1 VTTWR
6 RPEQRFQRELSYAIV
21 DEVDSILIDEARTPL
36 IISGPTDESPQL
48 YIKVNRLVP
57 KLVRQEKEDSAG
69 DFWVDEKQRQ
79 VHLSEAGMEHAEA
92 LLRTDGII
100 GEDETLY
107 DSKHL
112 AVVHHLNAA
121 LRAHSIYQKDVDY
134 IVRDGEVIIVD
145 EFTGRTLAGR
155 RWSDGLH
162 QAVEAKE
169 GVPIQRENQTL
180 GSITFQNYF
189 RLYKKLA
196 GMTGTADTEAYEFQ
210 IDLRAGSGGHS
221 HPSSDGAQG
230 RGGCRIPQGQ
240 EQVRRHHRRHP

>member
-1 VTTWR
+1 MWGD
-6 RPEQRFQRELSYAIV
+6 PHPPPSQ
-21 DEVDSILIDEARTPL
+21 ARTPL

-145 EFTGRTLAGR
+145 EFTGRLMTGR
-155 RWSDGLH
+155 RWA
-162 QAVEAKE
+162 Q
-169 GVPIQRENQTL
+169 GVMTNAR
-180 GSITFQNYF
+180 SIPS
-189 RLYKKLA
+189 R
-196 GMTGTADTEAYEFQ
+196 
-210 IDLRAGSGGHS
+210 RAGRCFRGRVI
-221 HPSSDGAQG
+221 PSVCI
-230 RGGCRIPQGQ
+230 RPWNR
-240 EQVRRHHRRHP
+240 